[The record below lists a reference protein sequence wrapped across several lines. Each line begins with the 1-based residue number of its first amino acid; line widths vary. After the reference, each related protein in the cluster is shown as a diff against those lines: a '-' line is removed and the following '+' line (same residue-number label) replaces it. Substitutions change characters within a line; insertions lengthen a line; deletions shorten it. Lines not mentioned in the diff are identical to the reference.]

1 MERRTALIIWIEFID
16 GSEKEINV
24 DDYWQGERYLKYTI
38 RYGPDRGEYV
48 VPYCQIKTYKIVR

>member
-1 MERRTALIIWIEFID
+1 MIIWIEFID

>member
-1 MERRTALIIWIEFID
+1 MILWIEFAD

-24 DDYWQGERYLKYTI
+24 EDVYEGRQCLKYTI
-38 RYGPDRGEYV
+38 RYGTDSGEYS